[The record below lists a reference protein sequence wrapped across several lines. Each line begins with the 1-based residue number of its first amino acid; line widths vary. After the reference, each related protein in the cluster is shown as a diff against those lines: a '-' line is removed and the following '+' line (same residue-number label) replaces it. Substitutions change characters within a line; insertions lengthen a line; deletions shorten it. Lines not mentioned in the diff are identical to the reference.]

1 MTKLENRQTV
11 VFYVR
16 SNVFDGS
23 FSTQFMSPDL
33 SKIETIQKETFE
45 ELLTAIDQLCY
56 ERIPRSVKLKVIY
69 EADLDR

>member
-23 FSTQFMSPDL
+23 FSTQFMSTDL
-33 SKIETIQKETFE
+33 SKIETIQKDSFE

>member
-1 MTKLENRQTV
+1 MGDILTIQTV

-33 SKIETIQKETFE
+33 SKIETIQTDTFE
-45 ELLTAIDQLCY
+45 ELLTKLDELCY
-56 ERIPRSVKLKVIY
+56 QRIPNSVHLKVIY